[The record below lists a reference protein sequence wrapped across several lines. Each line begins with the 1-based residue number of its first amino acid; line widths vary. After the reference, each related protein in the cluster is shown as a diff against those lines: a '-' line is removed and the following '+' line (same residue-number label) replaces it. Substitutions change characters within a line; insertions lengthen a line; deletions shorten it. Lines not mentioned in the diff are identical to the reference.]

1 MSPTLFGAVAN
12 WAPGRTWYG
21 KSGPCTLGTP
31 PKTYIPLPRVGG
43 YISIGG
49 VSAQFE
55 HRVGKFSRGTICRGS
70 IRRTN
75 ILWRP
80 NLPHQHFQRP
90 NLEGPNLLH
99 QHFPGTL
106 FARAKLATISPIC
119 LEPCLDISFTLTA
132 ILSEK
137 NQLPSEDTWGSF
149 STTLLHLNFRRAIIC
164 R

>member
-1 MSPTLFGAVAN
+1 MYLEVLGKLGPSPIWQQIESLVLFGAVAN

-75 ILWRP
+75 ILRRP

-106 FARAKLATISPIC
+106 FARAKLATKIHSGP
-119 LEPCLDISFTLTA
+119 
-132 ILSEK
+132 
-137 NQLPSEDTWGSF
+137 NLP
-149 STTLLHLNFRRAIIC
+149 
-164 R
+164 